1 MILAAIS
8 RSLHGMLP
16 SGRLP
21 SSGAVE
27 APQQGQIAL
36 VGPTTP
42 VARAFAPRLA
52 RLLPEAELSAFSLDR
67 FLSDR
72 RAPARIVLCPAGR
85 SVEDDV
91 AFLEDAR
98 RRALWPRPGGELAGA
113 IAGLRGSHAEHHAG
127 APPQPAGR
135 GRTTALLLE
144 GDVTRTRAER
154 AAASGAPRQWIVE
167 RIQSV
172 RIPPAGL
179 EELRRLGIRW
189 SVLEP
194 VEVIALAASPELARA
209 PSRWASRLPAG
220 VPVWTSSSINRP
232 PKRRRTP

>member
-1 MILAAIS
+1 MVRKGRL
-8 RSLHGMLP
+8 LL
-16 SGRLP
+16 SGR
-21 SSGAVE
+21 VE
-27 APQQGQIAL
+27 RPRQTPIAL
-36 VGPTTP
+36 VGPTAA

-52 RLLPEAELSAFSLDR
+52 RLLPDAALSAFSLDR

-85 SVEDDV
+85 SLRDDV

-113 IAGLRGSHAEHHAG
+113 IAGLRGSHDEQHAG
-127 APPQPAGR
+127 PAPPPAGR

-144 GDVTRTRAER
+144 GDVTSARAER
-154 AAASGAPRQWIVE
+154 AAASGAPREWIVE
-167 RIQSV
+167 RVQSV
-172 RIPPAGL
+172 RIPPARL

-189 SVLEP
+189 SALEP
-194 VEVIALAASPELARA
+194 VEVIALAASPRLARA

-220 VPVWTSSSINRP
+220 VPVWTSPASGVR
-232 PKRRRTP
+232 PKRARRAPSRGSRLSAEH